1 MPHAF
6 ELELVDGPA
15 LPHTHWRVADEFRIG
30 RAETCQIELSEPS
43 VSRQHATIAADG
55 NGWTLRDC
63 RSQLGTL
70 LNELALAPDK
80 PAALHTGDVF
90 AIGPWRFRIGAAMPG
105 VAAVETDNAR
115 VDVVGQLG
123 SLAEQR
129 LELLLRCAGEV
140 AAAGDEQALAD
151 ALAEHALLGSGYL
164 RAAVLWRDEGEL
176 VLRSLRPVA
185 GANETAFRFSRSL
198 IASAEGGEVARID
211 AGAEAAPDGD
221 RAERPARRALCAPL
235 LLDGRAAAFLYLDS
249 HRAARRGHTDAP
261 TFVHALARMA
271 ALALSNLRRLDAER
285 AGAILAA
292 DLERAREVQR
302 RLLPDDR
309 APIGGVRHALHMHPG
324 RSVAGDIADVIAL
337 PDGSVAALL
346 GDVSG
351 AGLGAGLVMASV
363 QSFLRAE
370 LGHHSDP
377 ARAIARLNLH
387 LCAQASGGRFVT
399 LWLGLFDAQGGR
411 CRFVDAGHR
420 HALLLRDGQ
429 PPGPVHS
436 VGGIPLGIDP
446 DAGFHAE
453 ELPFAPGSVVLLYSD
468 GVTEQRNADGHPFGI
483 DGLLAAVRGAHTPEA
498 AVQAAVTALTAH
510 TERRPWDDDTTLLGL
525 SPILF
530 QPQHSRF
537 LYT

>member
-6 ELELVDGPA
+6 ELEWVDGPA
-15 LPHTHWRVADEFRIG
+15 LPQQRWRVADEFRIG
-30 RAETCQIELSEPS
+30 RAETCQLELAEPS
-43 VSRQHATIAADG
+43 VSRQHALIAADDS
-55 NGWTLRDC
+55 GWTLRDC

-70 LNELALAPDK
+70 LNELPLAPNT
-80 PAALHTGDVF
+80 PAALHAGDVF
-90 AIGPWRFRIGAAMPG
+90 AIGPWRFRIGNTMPG
-105 VAAVETDNAR
+105 IAGIAAAETDHTR

-176 VLRSLRPVA
+176 VLRSLRPVT
-185 GANETAFRFSRSL
+185 GANDAAFRFSRSL
-198 IASAEGGEVARID
+198 IASAESGEVARID
-211 AGAEAAPDGD
+211 VNADAPGSNSS
-221 RAERPARRALCAPL
+221 ERPLRRALCAPL
-235 LLDGRAAAFLYLDS
+235 LLDGRAVAFLYLDS

-271 ALALSNLRRLDAER
+271 ALALSNLRRRGAER

-337 PDGSVAALL
+337 PDGSAAALI

-370 LGHHSDP
+370 LGHHDDP
-377 ARAIARLNLH
+377 ARAIARLNRH

-399 LWLGLFDAQGGR
+399 LWLGLFDAQAGR

-420 HALLLRDGQ
+420 HALLLRDGHR
-429 PPGPVHS
+429 PESVRS

-446 DAGFHAE
+446 DTCFHAE
-453 ELPFAPGSVVLLYSD
+453 ELRFAPGSVVLLYSD
-468 GVTEQRNADGHPFGI
+468 GVTEQRNSRGRPFGL
-483 DGLLAAVRGAHTPEA
+483 DGLLGAVLEAHTPEA
-498 AVQAAVTALTAH
+498 AVGAAVGVLTAH
-510 TERRPWDDDTTLLGL
+510 AEHRPWDDDTTLLAL
-525 SPILF
+525 SPDA
-530 QPQHSRF
+530 PRA
-537 LYT
+537 